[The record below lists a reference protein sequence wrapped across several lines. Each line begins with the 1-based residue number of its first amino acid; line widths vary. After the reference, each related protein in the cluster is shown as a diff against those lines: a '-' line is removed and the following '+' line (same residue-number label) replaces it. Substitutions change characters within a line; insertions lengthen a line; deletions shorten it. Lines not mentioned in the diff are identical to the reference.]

1 MYRNEKSESEVLKG
15 DGRMYSG
22 NADRVLDCFG
32 DGFQGKLSRTI
43 EYRESVIWL
52 KK

>member
-1 MYRNEKSESEVLKG
+1 MKVRFLKG

-32 DGFQGKLSRTI
+32 DGFQGGLSRTI